1 MDGNVVFPSRS
12 LNGGSSGTLGGDKP
26 QLRGWLV
33 LCAADGRPTPV
44 VRREGSRPPSL
55 CPAPGRSGGPTAPRL
70 LSGAALGLRQGR
82 LGLSISFLWT
92 GRGLRKADR
101 GRKEKGAERR

>member
-1 MDGNVVFPSRS
+1 MDGNVVFPSTS

-33 LCAADGRPTPV
+33 LCAGDGRLTPV
-44 VRREGSRPPSL
+44 VRREVSGPPSL
-55 CPAPGRSGGPTAPRL
+55 CPAPGRSGGPTTPRL

-82 LGLSISFLWT
+82 LGLSISFL
-92 GRGLRKADR
+92 
-101 GRKEKGAERR
+101 